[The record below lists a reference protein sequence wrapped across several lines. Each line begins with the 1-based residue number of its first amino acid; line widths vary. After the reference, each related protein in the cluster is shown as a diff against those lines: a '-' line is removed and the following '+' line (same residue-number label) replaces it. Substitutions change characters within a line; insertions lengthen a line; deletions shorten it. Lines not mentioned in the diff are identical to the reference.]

1 MEWDGSNWDSSII
14 LSDPREPLVLTG
26 DNDEGLALELLF
38 FPSEGQHSDHRR
50 EHYLEGRFLRSA
62 KINFNVPFIW
72 MAGLHQ
78 CPNRKQV
85 QQRSTRP
92 VKERTVSSDSA
103 SRCFQNEHD
112 FLNSQ
117 KSEIPFISPAKWEIS
132 AAYIKRI
139 QRFLRSL
146 HPVSSRSLTLIASQQ
161 PSHLRQRVG

>member
-103 SRCFQNEHD
+103 SRCFQNERD

-117 KSEIPFISPAKWEIS
+117 N
-132 AAYIKRI
+132 
-139 QRFLRSL
+139 FLL
-146 HPVSSRSLTLIASQQ
+146 LVPQTGKFLQLTLREYKDFSEVFIRF
-161 PSHLRQRVG
+161 PPGVWR

>member
-26 DNDEGLALELLF
+26 DNDEGTALELLF

-62 KINFNVPFIW
+62 KMNFNVPFIW

-78 CPNRKQV
+78 CPNRGRV
-85 QQRSTRP
+85 LQRSTHP

-103 SRCFQNEHD
+103 LHCFQNERD

-117 KSEIPFISPAKWEIS
+117 KSEIPLISPANWEIS
-132 AAYIKRI
+132 AAQIKRI
-139 QRFLRSL
+139 QGFLRSL
-146 HPVSSRSLTLIASQQ
+146 YPGSSRSLTLISSQQ
-161 PSHLRQRVG
+161 RQQP